1 MQTKLILIEGLPGS
15 GKSTTA
21 QRVHEILTERNLKA
35 RLFLEGNLDHPA
47 DYDGVACLDEVE
59 YDDLLSAYEEFR
71 DLLSPYTWNQGNS
84 YFVEY
89 RKLINEHGSSI
100 PNEMLDTLVKHDVYE
115 LPLDRNRE
123 LITAK
128 WKQFAESALNGAD
141 LYIFDC
147 CFIQNPV
154 TMGMIK
160 HDAAKEDVTS
170 YVIELAAIVEVL
182 NPLLI
187 YVDQNDLDYSF
198 GKAVEERPREWSDG
212 FIDYYTKQGFGKKQ
226 GYTGLEGTLK
236 VLKAR
241 RGLEERI
248 FNGLNMAKTKVNNS
262 SYDLDAYREVLV
274 KILSEHFGPEKE
286 SV

>member
-1 MQTKLILIEGLPGS
+1 MHTKLILIEGLPGS

-21 QRVHEILTERNLKA
+21 QLVHEILTENNLRA
-35 RLFLEGNLDHPA
+35 QLFLEGNLDHPA
-47 DYDGVACLDEVE
+47 DYDGVAYLDEVE
-59 YDDLLSAYEEFR
+59 YDDLLSDYEEFR

-89 RKLINEHGSSI
+89 RKLINEHSSSI

-128 WKQFAESALNGAD
+128 WKQFAERALNGAD

-160 HDAAKEDVTS
+160 HDAAKEDITN
-170 YVIELAAIVEVL
+170 YVVELAAILEAL

-187 YVDQNDLDYSF
+187 YVDQNDLEYSF
-198 GKAVEERPREWSDG
+198 GKAVEERPQEWSEG
-212 FIDYYTKQGFGKKQ
+212 FVDYYTKQAFGKKQ
-226 GYTGLEGTLK
+226 GYTGLEGTLQ

-241 RGLEERI
+241 RDLEESI
-248 FNGLNMAKTKVNNS
+248 LSSLNMAKRKVNNS
-262 SYDLDAYREVLV
+262 SYDLDAYRQVLV
-274 KILSEHFGPEKE
+274 KVLSGIN
-286 SV
+286 